1 MMTFK
6 KEHSHFA
13 HLKQVPSETIT
24 VTTSEEGL
32 FEVIAAFERFLQG
45 CGYVLNGHLDFVDD
59 FDESLPDSYSD
70 DGAGNDMSD
79 EQWEINRVT
88 AEGEV
93 IGTIEPFKWTKGSE
107 LSWKHDPR
115 VPSIYEDGYESP
127 SNGAAETDPNW
138 PFPSGKTP

>member
-59 FDESLPDSYSD
+59 FTS
-70 DGAGNDMSD
+70 
-79 EQWEINRVT
+79 
-88 AEGEV
+88 EV
-93 IGTIEPFKWTKGSE
+93 PPSMEEP
-107 LSWKHDPR
+107 LD
-115 VPSIYEDGYESP
+115 SIYEDGYESP
-127 SNGAAETDPNW
+127 SNGAQAEW
-138 PFPSGKTP
+138 PFPTASKP

>member
-1 MMTFK
+1 MRTDDTAPAGSPFI
-6 KEHSHFA
+6 A
-13 HLKQVPSETIT
+13 VIGLATPVTRAVVRVVET
-24 VTTSEEGL
+24 
-32 FEVIAAFERFLQG
+32 
-45 CGYVLNGHLDFVDD
+45 FVDD